1 MKSATVCYS
10 VRCDSFYYYFTDL
23 NTAMYTNT
31 VLHVHASRGSTV
43 GHRILIGF
51 LGPCRT
57 AHLSLAVVHA
67 LHAMQQAANI
77 LLGNTILVGN

>member
-1 MKSATVCYS
+1 MAV
-10 VRCDSFYYYFTDL
+10 L
-23 NTAMYTNT
+23 GLAPGHMYTDT
-31 VLHVHASRGSTV
+31 VLAARTSRGSTV
-43 GHRILIGF
+43 GHRIRIGF

-77 LLGNTILVGN
+77 LLGNTLLVGN